1 MANWFHPY
9 GTMLAKLTLPI
20 NKERMKQIM
29 KCDVCG
35 CDIEIVQ
42 YRDKICKRCGW
53 IQNEE
58 AVHDPNKLIY
68 PNITSLNNA
77 KELIRKGKKIKP
89 TFEDFIESVR
99 LNLEPTFKYN
109 KKQYGSTNF
118 SGYEF
123 YEWNKEEG
131 YQSYQ
136 TIEEFEQKVN
146 IDGKLL
152 KDVWQ
157 DVHQFELGC

>member
-1 MANWFHPY
+1 MRNI
-9 GTMLAKLTLPI
+9 K
-20 NKERMKQIM
+20 

-35 CDIEIVQ
+35 NDVAIRK
-42 YRDKICKRCGW
+42 YGDKKCKNCGW
-53 IQNEE
+53 IQSEE
-58 AVHDPNKLIY
+58 AIHNPNKLKY

-77 KELIRKGKKIKP
+77 KELNKNGMKIKP

-99 LNLEPTFKYN
+99 LNLEPSFKYN

-123 YEWNKEEG
+123 YEWNKEDG
-131 YQSYQ
+131 YQSYK
-136 TIEEFEQKVN
+136 TIEEFEQKIN

-152 KDVWQ
+152 KDIW
-157 DVHQFELGC
+157 DDIYQFEIGC

>member
-1 MANWFHPY
+1 MN
-9 GTMLAKLTLPI
+9 
-20 NKERMKQIM
+20 QIK

-35 CDIEIVQ
+35 CDVVMVQ
-42 YRDKICKRCGW
+42 YGDKKCKKCGW
-53 IQNEE
+53 IQCSESLQ
-58 AVHDPNKLIY
+58 DTTKLQY

-77 KELIRKGKKIKP
+77 KELNKKGLKIKP

-99 LNLEPTFKYN
+99 LNLEPNFKYG

-123 YEWNKEEG
+123 YEWDKEDG
-131 YQSYQ
+131 YQSYK
-136 TIEEFEQKVN
+136 TIEDFEQKVN

-152 KDVWQ
+152 KDIWN
-157 DVHQFELGC
+157 DVYQFEFGC